1 MQSKRGCAGRG
12 DVDAVADAWAMF
24 RAHLDARIREINE
37 EVAHYPTPI
46 ARCDEQLT
54 KLLEQRARIFR
65 QRNAAADLGP
75 MPSDAASADWLLR
88 VGDYLTTLEPC
99 VDDDVETMLR
109 RRIASLTSAR

>member
-1 MQSKRGCAGRG
+1 
-12 DVDAVADAWAMF
+12 MF

-75 MPSDAASADWLLR
+75 MPSGAATNAWLLR

-99 VDDDVETMLR
+99 ADDDIETALR
-109 RRIASLTSAR
+109 RRIVSSMSVR